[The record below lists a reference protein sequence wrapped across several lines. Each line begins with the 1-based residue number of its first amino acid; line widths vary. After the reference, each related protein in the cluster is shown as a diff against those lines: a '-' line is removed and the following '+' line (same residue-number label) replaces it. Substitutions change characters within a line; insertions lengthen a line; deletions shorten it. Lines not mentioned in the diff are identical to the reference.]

1 MIDSPGHGV
10 VKSLPMDSASPH
22 TVTAYLGLG
31 SNLGDRL
38 ATLRA
43 SRVALN
49 AVPGVRVLE
58 SSRLYET
65 APVGGPPGQGP
76 YLNGV
81 LAVATKLSPLFFLD
95 ACLAVEETFGR
106 DRRER
111 WGARTLDL
119 DLLFH
124 GRTVCADARLILP
137 HPRLHQR
144 AFILVPLEELAPGL
158 VHPGLGLTVRQLLE
172 RLPDR
177 EGVRLLAETW

>member
-1 MIDSPGHGV
+1 
-10 VKSLPMDSASPH
+10 MDSASPP

-38 ATLRA
+38 ATLCGARA
-43 SRVALN
+43 ALN
-49 AVPGVRVLE
+49 GISGVRVLE
-58 SSRLYET
+58 GSRLYET

-81 LAVATKLSPLFFLD
+81 LSVATQLSPHGLLD
-95 ACLAVEETFGR
+95 ACLAVEESFGR
-106 DRRER
+106 HRRER
-111 WGARTLDL
+111 WGARTLDI

-124 GRTVCADARLILP
+124 GRTVCADARLTLP

-172 RLPDR
+172 RRPDR

>member
-1 MIDSPGHGV
+1 
-10 VKSLPMDSASPH
+10 MDSASPP

-38 ATLRA
+38 AALCGARA
-43 SRVALN
+43 ALDG
-49 AVPGVRVLE
+49 VPEIRVLE

-81 LAVATKLSPLFFLD
+81 LSVDTTLSPLALLD
-95 ACLAVEETFGR
+95 ACLAVEEAFGR
-106 DRRER
+106 HRRER

-124 GRTVCADARLILP
+124 GRTVREDARLILP

-158 VHPGLGLTVRQLLE
+158 VHPRLGLTVRQLLE

-177 EGVRLLAETW
+177 GDVKLQAINW